1 MAKDI
6 LAGED
11 ARKQLKAGVDKLA
24 NTVKATL
31 GPKGRN
37 VVLDKKYG
45 SPVITNDGVTI
56 AKEIELEDAYENMG
70 AQIVKEVASKTND
83 MAGDG
88 TTTATVLAQA
98 IIDEGIKNVA
108 AGANPMA
115 IRRGIEKAAAHV
127 AKELTKIAKPVK
139 TTEEIANVASIS
151 AADPE
156 VGTLIA
162 EVMETIGEDGIVT
175 VEEGQTVG
183 LDKEVVEGMQ
193 LDKGYVSPY
202 MVTDTTRMEA
212 VVENAP
218 ILITDKKIS
227 SVQELLPLLEKLAS
241 EGKKDLV
248 ILAEDLEGEAL
259 TTLILNKLQ
268 GRFNAVAIKAPGFGD
283 SRKNMLEDIA
293 ILTGGQVIS
302 EEIGLKLEDASVEML
317 GEARKIIAG
326 KDTTTIVDGKG
337 SEGNVKARV
346 NQMKKQAEEP
356 ISEYELEKLQER
368 IAKLESG
375 VAVIKVGAA
384 TEVELKERKARIED
398 AVHSTKAAVAEGIVP
413 GGGSALVKAAKS
425 LKNLQLDDE
434 EQIGVNIIQKSLEA
448 PLRQI
453 ALNAGTADIAV
464 ILDTI
469 TSGDRNLGWDFAK
482 NQKADMLKAGII
494 DPVKVT
500 KSALLNA
507 SSAAA
512 ILLTTEAA
520 VVDLPEKDAPAA
532 GGGMPD
538 MGGMGGMMQLATTP
552 LKKTSVTGV
561 FFNIDYNTF
570 LLYYVYLHL
579 PMRHQDESRCYA
591 TSWEF
596 GTAIAT
602 RGEAFYRNISGSSS
616 R

>member
-139 TTEEIANVASIS
+139 TTEEITNVASIS

-326 KDTTTIVDGKG
+326 KDTTTIIDGKG

-346 NQMKKQAEEP
+346 AQMKKQADQLP
-356 ISEYELEKLQER
+356 ADDDYELPKLQER

-538 MGGMGGMMQLATTP
+538 MGGMGGMM
-552 LKKTSVTGV
+552 
-561 FFNIDYNTF
+561 
-570 LLYYVYLHL
+570 
-579 PMRHQDESRCYA
+579 
-591 TSWEF
+591 
-596 GTAIAT
+596 
-602 RGEAFYRNISGSSS
+602 
-616 R
+616 